1 MKIRSVSLGI
11 IRREED
17 ILVQVINYP
26 GISTT
31 FYRPI
36 GGTIEFGEISKQAL
50 IREIREELNQEIE
63 EPKLISVIENIFGTE
78 DDMGHEVD
86 FIYEVKLKEKRLYDL
101 DEIEG
106 IEGDIKYKAQWKPL
120 NFFKTDSDVRLVP
133 DGLLDVLLKQDNQN
147 ISIIKH
153 VRNKNLIGNEIG
165 EQN

>member
-1 MKIRSVSLGI
+1 MRIRSVSLGI
-11 IRREED
+11 ISREDD
-17 ILVQVINYP
+17 ILVQIINFP

-36 GGTIEFGEISKQAL
+36 GGTIEFGENSKQAL

-63 EPKLISVIENIFGTE
+63 EPILISVIENIFGTE
-78 DDMGHEVD
+78 DDMGHEVN
-86 FIYEVKLKEKRLYDL
+86 FIYEAKLREKTLYDL

-120 NFFKTDSDVRLVP
+120 NFFKTDSEDVKLVP
-133 DGLLDVLLKQDNQN
+133 DGLLDVLLKQDNPN

-153 VRNKNLIGNEIG
+153 VRAN
-165 EQN
+165 

>member
-26 GISTT
+26 GRSTT

-63 EPKLISVIENIFGTE
+63 EPILISVIENIFGTE

-86 FIYEVKLKEKRLYDL
+86 FIYEVKLKEKTLYDL

-106 IEGDIKYKAQWKPL
+106 VEGDIKYKAQWKPL
-120 NFFKTDSDVRLVP
+120 NFFKTDSDVKLVP
-133 DGLLDVLLKQDNQN
+133 DGLLDVLLKQDNPN

-153 VRNKNLIGNEIG
+153 VRAN
-165 EQN
+165 